1 MNFDFFWSV
10 ALFQFVAWCAIKKK
24 GKNERERE
32 RHKNVLKTAPI
43 ISFYSWSRLE
53 RNIYYFYLY
62 KFAYEHARHWSP
74 DLPTN
79 HPNFRFIHSM
89 EIYIFVLKLTS
100 FIVHFSSCRFWLR
113 CVRHI
118 NSSTHSANS
127 VRVHWTYM
135 LMDGIFKGTH
145 NIFAVSFQIKRI
157 FPRHRIRGDSDGGEP
172 HYTLTERYVVA
183 AVSASVA
190 RWSLAKNKMPWP
202 SNESYVEI
210 RIESCFS
217 YWLLHIVAFHRV
229 LQALVAR
236 FITNNLNARLSVGVQ
251 CS

>member
-1 MNFDFFWSV
+1 MFSSVLFLSTLVSSSSNVLVHLSIQLGRGNGKWPENIQYARNNTIYANYEFW
-10 ALFQFVAWCAIKKK
+10 LFLKRRVVPVRCMMCNKKERK
-24 GKNERERE
+24 EWERGRERD

-79 HPNFRFIHSM
+79 HPNFRSIHSM

-118 NSSTHSANS
+118 NSSTHSANN

-135 LMDGIFKGTH
+135 LILWHF
-145 NIFAVSFQIKRI
+145 
-157 FPRHRIRGDSDGGEP
+157 
-172 HYTLTERYVVA
+172 
-183 AVSASVA
+183 
-190 RWSLAKNKMPWP
+190 
-202 SNESYVEI
+202 
-210 RIESCFS
+210 
-217 YWLLHIVAFHRV
+217 
-229 LQALVAR
+229 
-236 FITNNLNARLSVGVQ
+236 
-251 CS
+251 